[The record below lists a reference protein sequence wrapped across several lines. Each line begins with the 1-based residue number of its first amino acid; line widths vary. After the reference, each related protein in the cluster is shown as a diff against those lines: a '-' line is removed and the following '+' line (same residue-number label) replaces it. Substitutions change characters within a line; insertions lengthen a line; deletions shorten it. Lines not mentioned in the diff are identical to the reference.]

1 MVAYSVINLK
11 SNPVSLFKADI
22 KSVTDIYQRLDQ
34 NVIKINGYG
43 ITRIF
48 HQNIPNF
55 FLYIR
60 ILLRTGER
68 NFVKQRE
75 NTVIHYR
82 VWARHWTETTV
93 FAKRSD
99 GDDSASFSGATHPSL
114 AIPLPSSPSTSA
126 LFRKTL
132 LTGNVSIMK
141 LKLCRFSL
149 QTLTSSRF
157 LMFTRTKRTSTSS
170 SSFVT
175 RPIFSAESP
184 SESSPSQKLSPSW
197 YFSVSVSSKVLK
209 LKMNVFVFSAIGVEN
224 QYIHL

>member
-34 NVIKINGYG
+34 NVIKINGYR

-75 NTVIHYR
+75 NSHTLQSMSEALNRDYCVCEEIGRGRFGVVFRCYSSVSGDSFAVKSIDKSLISEDSIDRQCIYNEAKIMQILSPNPNVLQIFDVYEDETHLHIVLEFCNSSDLFCR
-82 VWARHWTETTV
+82 VTERV
-93 FAKRSD
+93 F
-99 GDDSASFSGATHPSL
+99 
-114 AIPLPSSPSTSA
+114 
-126 LFRKTL
+126 
-132 LTGNVSIMK
+132 
-141 LKLCRFSL
+141 
-149 QTLTSSRF
+149 
-157 LMFTRTKRTSTSS
+157 
-170 SSFVT
+170 
-175 RPIFSAESP
+175 
-184 SESSPSQKLSPSW
+184 SESEAVTVMVLFCVRFIKST
-197 YFSVSVSSKVLK
+197 KVEDER
-209 LKMNVFVFSAIGVEN
+209 FCF
-224 QYIHL
+224 